1 MKKLTLIQKF
11 SLLCLITIV
20 LFGFALAWVV
30 TSFIER
36 NMLIRS
42 EETTAEFVHEEIK
55 RELSL
60 ADITTPKFASDYDD
74 FSQKVSHL
82 TLGPYVI
89 RVKIWNSDQVIVWS
103 EDRRLV
109 GQRFPDNE
117 RLAEALSGKIVSALS
132 VLEEDEHIF
141 EQQFEGLLELYVP
154 IRLETGG
161 EISAV
166 VEIYQNLSSLYVD
179 ISREK
184 LIVWISVILGFAAL
198 YLVLF
203 GIVRR
208 ASRRLETQTEALQK
222 SHKEMEKRVKE
233 RTADLATTNE
243 KLKREIVDHKQ
254 AEEALRKSEEKYK
267 ELAECISDVFFA
279 MDKDLKYTYWNK
291 ASEKLTGIAAKE
303 AIGKSLHELF
313 SDIKGTNAEKAY
325 LKVLKSKKVQS
336 FENAYR
342 IGNRDYIF
350 EITAYPTSD
359 GCSVFTKDIT
369 ERKQAEEALR
379 ESELKFRTS
388 VETLLDGFGI
398 FSAVSGNDGSIVDF
412 RYEYTNKA
420 GCQLIQRSSKELLGH
435 TILEIFP
442 RHKEVGL
449 VDEYVRVVETGRPLI
464 KDSIFFED
472 VYGSGVIL
480 GRVFELRAV
489 KLGDGFVVT
498 WRDITNRKKIE
509 EEHQKERNMLRT
521 LIDNVPDLIYIKD
534 TESRFVNGNIAVA
547 NLMGAAT
554 PEDLNGKTDFDYYSK
569 ELAAQYYADEQEVI
583 RTGKSQFNREE
594 PLIDSAGRKGWLSTT
609 QVPLKDTNGEIMG
622 IVGIGRD
629 ITERKKAEKALR
641 KSEENFRNIFKYVPE
656 SLLAVDKKIKILDS
670 NNAFAKLL
678 QKYASALNMSE
689 DELQE
694 RILSELRKNYG
705 QKEHGIIKINTIAKK
720 RSP

>member
-203 GIVRR
+203 GIVR
-208 ASRRLETQTEALQK
+208 
-222 SHKEMEKRVKE
+222 
-233 RTADLATTNE
+233 
-243 KLKREIVDHKQ
+243 
-254 AEEALRKSEEKYK
+254 
-267 ELAECISDVFFA
+267 
-279 MDKDLKYTYWNK
+279 
-291 ASEKLTGIAAKE
+291 
-303 AIGKSLHELF
+303 
-313 SDIKGTNAEKAY
+313 
-325 LKVLKSKKVQS
+325 
-336 FENAYR
+336 
-342 IGNRDYIF
+342 
-350 EITAYPTSD
+350 
-359 GCSVFTKDIT
+359 
-369 ERKQAEEALR
+369 
-379 ESELKFRTS
+379 
-388 VETLLDGFGI
+388 
-398 FSAVSGNDGSIVDF
+398 
-412 RYEYTNKA
+412 
-420 GCQLIQRSSKELLGH
+420 
-435 TILEIFP
+435 
-442 RHKEVGL
+442 
-449 VDEYVRVVETGRPLI
+449 
-464 KDSIFFED
+464 
-472 VYGSGVIL
+472 
-480 GRVFELRAV
+480 
-489 KLGDGFVVT
+489 
-498 WRDITNRKKIE
+498 
-509 EEHQKERNMLRT
+509 
-521 LIDNVPDLIYIKD
+521 
-534 TESRFVNGNIAVA
+534 
-547 NLMGAAT
+547 
-554 PEDLNGKTDFDYYSK
+554 
-569 ELAAQYYADEQEVI
+569 
-583 RTGKSQFNREE
+583 
-594 PLIDSAGRKGWLSTT
+594 
-609 QVPLKDTNGEIMG
+609 
-622 IVGIGRD
+622 
-629 ITERKKAEKALR
+629 
-641 KSEENFRNIFKYVPE
+641 
-656 SLLAVDKKIKILDS
+656 
-670 NNAFAKLL
+670 
-678 QKYASALNMSE
+678 
-689 DELQE
+689 
-694 RILSELRKNYG
+694 
-705 QKEHGIIKINTIAKK
+705 
-720 RSP
+720 